1 MKKFVSIIMALV
13 MVLSICTFATS
24 CNEEPE
30 EMETYYVANAD
41 FFYSYDKGHSYGN
54 GTKEYYVG
62 ETVYM
67 KIKAAV
73 ASSNTGTPEPI
84 TIKLTIPNITALSA
98 TYFDG
103 QPITPY
109 IDIVKNVTV
118 YEFTIPTN
126 LPVDSNVGD
135 FVFQFVP
142 NSEARVMMTL
152 EFDDKVDSMYD
163 KVNTVLFITPEE
175 TTTTDGE

>member
-1 MKKFVSIIMALV
+1 MKNFVSLIMAIV
-13 MVLSICTFATS
+13 MVMSICTLFAS
-24 CNEEPE
+24 CEEEPE
-30 EMETYYVANAD
+30 EMTPYYLANAE

-67 KIKAAV
+67 KLKAAV
-73 ASSNTGTPEPI
+73 TSNVNTIEPI
-84 TIKLTIPNITALSA
+84 TIKLTIPNITAVSSS
-98 TYFDG
+98 YFDG
-103 QPITPY
+103 QPITPT

-126 LPVDSNVGD
+126 IPADSNVGD

-142 NSEARVMMTL
+142 NSEARVTMLL
-152 EFDDKVDSMYD
+152 EFDDKVDAMYD
-163 KVNTVLFITPEE
+163 KANTVLFVMPEE
-175 TTTTDGE
+175 TTDGE